1 MRHVFT
7 IHNNFCLTAK
17 TQFGPGAALL
27 LVLTLCL
34 LCLPPPTAQ
43 SQSSCVQRL
52 SQVYLI
58 FEDNFLAAGT
68 HQSYLDSGCTVLYR
82 AFILDFDSV
91 YSTGN
96 RAAAIA
102 ICNAGNGQV
111 NDAYKYPG

>member
-58 FEDNFLAAGT
+58 FEDNFLAAEPINLT
-68 HQSYLDSGCTVLYR
+68 WTVDVQSSIEPL
-82 AFILDFDSV
+82 F
-91 YSTGN
+91 
-96 RAAAIA
+96 
-102 ICNAGNGQV
+102 
-111 NDAYKYPG
+111 